1 MNISNE
7 RSHNAQNQDKTSI
20 LLRRNIWFKRGV
32 RAIWIGFIC
41 IVFGLPMYVLAVSN
55 DLFGIFGGLPSTKSI
70 ENPENDLSSDI
81 ISADGVSLGRYY
93 RYNRSQV
100 SYDQLSPDLI
110 NTLIHSED
118 HRFYEH
124 SGLDFYSYIRVL
136 YGIFTFRAG
145 VKGGGSTISQ
155 QVAKN
160 LFDTRGEELS
170 GSVKFPGP
178 LHVLVS
184 KTKEWIIA
192 IQLERNLTKEEIIAM
207 YFNTVPFGRTTYG
220 IKVAAETYFN
230 KEPHELTLSEAA
242 VLVGMLQGNYTFNPI
257 DNPENASRKRNQ
269 VLAKLFDYGY
279 IKSEAKY
286 DSLISS
292 PIKTKYRLRNQN
304 AGLATYFRAVIKTD
318 LLKWARLR
326 NIDLE
331 ESGLR
336 IYTTIDSRMQRY
348 AEEAVFESMKQQQ
361 VTFNSH
367 LNGRKPWIDEN
378 GNEIQGFLQTKV
390 KKTDAYRHLVA
401 RYGEKND
408 SVKIMLNKKK
418 RMWVFTYTGER
429 DTLFSTMDSLNY
441 YLRFLQSGFM
451 SMDPLTGAVKAWVG
465 GVNYKYFKYDHVKQG
480 KRQPGS
486 TFKPFVYGRAI
497 EDGYSPCLT
506 LLDISPTFKLS
517 NGDTWTP
524 SNSDGTRGDGQPNT
538 LRRAM
543 ARSLNTITAQV
554 MQKVGIENV
563 VDFAYRMGITS
574 KLDPVP
580 SLCLG
585 VSDISLYE
593 LVAAYSAYVNSGI
606 HTQPFYITRIEDKN
620 GNVLEN
626 FTPKIRQA
634 VSEQTA
640 FKMVYMLMGG
650 VEEEGGSSRALPE
663 DLKSENEIG
672 GKTGTTT
679 NASDGWYMGITH
691 NLVSGAWV
699 GGDERSI
706 HYRTWSLG
714 QGGNTA
720 RPIWARYM
728 QRVYADRSLEYK
740 KGAFKRPEDGLD
752 ASLDCSAYVNPDT
765 PDSDPDDNASNPNY

>member
-1 MNISNE
+1 MKTSNE
-7 RSHNAQNQDKTSI
+7 RDESAPDYKKI
-20 LLRRNIWFKRGV
+20 LLKKSKWFRRAVI
-32 RAIWIGFIC
+32 AIWIGLLG
-41 IVFGLPMYVLAVSN
+41 IVVGLPLYVFAVGN

-70 ENPENDLSSDI
+70 ENPENDLSSEL

-100 SYDQLSPDLI
+100 RYDQLSPDLI
-110 NTLIHSED
+110 NTLVHSED

-124 SGLDFYSYIRVL
+124 SGLDFYSYIRVV
-136 YGIFTFRAG
+136 YGIFTLRSG

-155 QVAKN
+155 QLAKN
-160 LFDTRGEELS
+160 LFDTRGNELD
-170 GSVKFPGP
+170 GSIKFPEP
-178 LHVLVS
+178 LHVVIS

-192 IQLERNLTKEEIIAM
+192 IQLERNFTKQEIIAM
-207 YFNTVPFGRTTYG
+207 YLNTVPFGRTTFG
-220 IKVAAETYFN
+220 IKVAAESYFN
-230 KEPHELTLSEAA
+230 KAPNELTLSESA
-242 VLVGMLQGNYTFNPI
+242 VLVGMLQGNHTFNPV
-257 DNPENASRKRNQ
+257 DNPERAFNKRNQ
-269 VLAKLFDYGY
+269 VLTKLYDYGY
-279 IKSEAKY
+279 IKRKSAY
-286 DSLISS
+286 DSLIKV
-292 PIKTKYRLRNQN
+292 PIATKFKLRNQN

-318 LLKWARLR
+318 LTRWAKSR

-348 AEEAVFESMKQQQ
+348 AEEAVFESMRRQQI
-361 VTFNSH
+361 TFNNH
-367 LNGRKPWIDEN
+367 WRGGNPWIDEN
-378 GNEIQGFLQTKV
+378 GNEIQDFLQAKV
-390 KKTDAYRHLVA
+390 KRTDAYRHLVA
-401 RYGEKND
+401 KYGEGRD

-418 RMWVFTYTGER
+418 RMRIFTYTGER

-465 GVNYKYFKYDHVKQG
+465 GINYKYFKYDHVKQG

-497 EDGYSPCLT
+497 EDNYDPCLK
-506 LLDISPTFKLS
+506 LLDVSPTFKLQ

-524 SNSDGTRGDGQPNT
+524 SNSDGTRGDGSPYT
-538 LRRAM
+538 LRKAL
-543 ARSLNTITAQV
+543 ARSLNSITAQL
-554 MQKVGIENV
+554 MQRVGIENV

-574 KLDPVP
+574 ELDPVP
-580 SLCLG
+580 ALCLG
-585 VSDISLYE
+585 ISDISLFE
-593 LVAAYSAYVNSGI
+593 LVGAYSAYVNGGI

-620 GNVLEN
+620 GNVIAN
-626 FTPKIRQA
+626 FVPKIRQA

-640 FKMVYMLMGG
+640 YKMVYMLRGG
-650 VEEEGGSSRALPE
+650 VEEEGGSSQALPE
-663 DLKSENEIG
+663 ELKSDNEIG
-672 GKTGTTT
+672 GKTGTTS

-714 QGGNTA
+714 QGGATA
-720 RPIWARYM
+720 RPIWASYM
-728 QRVYADRSLEYK
+728 LKVYADQSLHYK
-740 KGAFKRPEDGLD
+740 KGNFKRPADGSGD
-752 ASLDCSAYVNPDT
+752 NLDCNTNDTHDT
-765 PDSDPDDNASNPNY
+765 PDAQDWTPNQ